1 MNYQRLI
8 DSLNTSN
15 DCKKE
20 TSLYNFSN
28 SKYYNHSKDSAVKFI
43 KNYCDMIIHSES
55 IPMIGEV
62 VGDTQPLISEFVF
75 KFKTLDID
83 EGKPYNEKLLSQLA
97 IIHQDMIDHF
107 FDVSTT
113 SFEKICYV
121 CESSKWEETN
131 YAYYKIRLQFPFCV
145 TTQKFIQS
153 DIRNHLMEK
162 FKENDIQEFFD
173 CECYSS
179 WDDAY
184 LKPAMYYELYG
195 SIKNPKCSP
204 TRVTKI
210 LTEVYEEED
219 LSHSSYYD
227 TIKNMNN
234 REFIGDKDALY
245 MRHSFINDKNKEI
258 GLIIESDFDDDD
270 EDNYV
275 KYLYPILLSINFKTT
290 KTKNKFEVDDNFNM
304 SISVDEENPSDF
316 EILYLMTKLIKK
328 ERFKFEYFVQD
339 LGKAIFNAV
348 KNTKKYTHDFGFK
361 FWRNL
366 VLKNT
371 LEWKDIVTESNYELL
386 EENNNIT
393 FKTIC
398 FYAKEDSP
406 QEFSEWHKNW
416 VNIKV
421 GDAVDSQNDRDL
433 SMCFYRKYFMN
444 FMFGGDVN
452 KHFWFRFENNLMV
465 MCDKHYIFTKLMK
478 DFKNIF
484 YKYQIILESKKLQ
497 TMQEGDSGHKQK
509 IKAFDDKIDIVK
521 KIQEKTLGNNT
532 MVKKILECSET
543 WFYIESLNDKWDKN
557 PNVLGCK
564 NCVIELTSTKA
575 HVRDGKPEDFL
586 QKKLGVKYCQN
597 YCKTSKN
604 VKELMKYLEQV
615 FPVPEVRH
623 YMIKDLSSILYG
635 KNSEKQ
641 MRIWIGETNGS
652 KSILAKIIQEVFGS
666 YYCDFPGEYLS
677 AKQKNGG
684 PSPELAQI
692 KNTRIAIIQEPD
704 KHASFKGARIKKLT
718 GGDSMFARSL
728 HENGGS
734 IKTTCKFLVVCN
746 CVPEIEGLDEAT
758 KNRVVQVPFEG
769 RWIKKGAKKDEE
781 HFVVPK
787 THKEQVQAK
796 LYHMDI
802 NFEDKVGG
810 LAKAMLWFMIEN
822 YSVYQKEGLIPPSY
836 MKEWMDQ
843 YWKKFDRNICFLS
856 ENVEKIYTQCD
867 CEDANNCN
875 KCYGKKE
882 IKDKAYAVTSS
893 QFYNHYKNWFR
904 SEFSNKTLPLKA
916 NVIEMFETRDKL
928 GKLSKDKK
936 WYGIKLVEN
945 KSSDSLGLF

>member
-1 MNYQRLI
+1 
-8 DSLNTSN
+8 
-15 DCKKE
+15 
-20 TSLYNFSN
+20 
-28 SKYYNHSKDSAVKFI
+28 
-43 KNYCDMIIHSES
+43 MIIHSES
-55 IPMIGEV
+55 PPMLGER
-62 VGDTQPLISEFVF
+62 VGETMPAVSEFVF
-75 KFKTLDID
+75 RFKNADM
-83 EGKPYNEKLLSQLA
+83 EESKPYGDKLLTMLITTHQDLIDYFFVVSATSSEKL
-97 IIHQDMIDHF
+97 
-107 FDVSTT
+107 
-113 SFEKICYV
+113 CYV
-121 CESSKWEETN
+121 CESTRWEEGN
-131 YAYYKIRLQFPFCV
+131 YSFFKIRLQFPFCV
-145 TTQKFIQS
+145 TTKEFMQRDFSKKFFEQ
-153 DIRNHLMEK
+153 LEQ
-162 FKENDIQEFFD
+162 NDIDEFFSIP
-173 CECYSS
+173 CMSS
-179 WDDAY
+179 WKQAY
-184 LKPAMYYELYG
+184 QAISDNYEMYG
-195 SIKNPKCSP
+195 SVKNPKCSP
-204 TRVTKI
+204 VRVTKI
-210 LTEVYEEED
+210 LSEVYEEED

-227 TIKNMNN
+227 SIKNMNS
-234 REFIGDKDALY
+234 REFLGNKKALYMNHAFIGDDMKEFAL
-245 MRHSFINDKNKEI
+245 K
-258 GLIIESDFDDDD
+258 IENDFDDDD
-270 EDNYV
+270 EDTYLR
-275 KYLYPILLSINFKTT
+275 YLYPILLSLNFKTT
-290 KTKNKFEVDDNFNM
+290 KTKNKFEADDDFSLTIQVDD
-304 SISVDEENPSDF
+304 ENPSDF
-316 EILYLMTKLIKK
+316 EILYLMIKLIKK

-339 LGKAIFNAV
+339 LGKAIFNAI
-348 KNTKKYTHDFGFK
+348 KTTKKYNHKFGFT
-361 FWRNL
+361 FWRNI

-371 LEWKDIVTESNYELL
+371 LEWKDLVTEAKYELF
-386 EENNNIT
+386 EEDNNIT

-398 FYAKEDSP
+398 FYAKEDSHR
-406 QEFSEWHKNW
+406 EFKEWHESW
-416 VNIKV
+416 VFVKV
-421 GDAVDSQNDRDL
+421 GEAVDSQNDRDL
-433 SMCFYRKYFMN
+433 STCFYRKYFMN

-452 KHFWFRFENNLMV
+452 KHFWFRFENNSMV
-465 MCDKHYIFTKLMK
+465 MCDKHFLFTKLMK
-478 DFKNIF
+478 NFKEIF
-484 YKYQIILESKKLQ
+484 YKYQIKLESKKLQ
-497 TMQEGDSGHKQK
+497 VMQEGDSGHKQK

-521 KIQEKTLGNNT
+521 KIQEKTLGNST

-557 PNVLGCK
+557 PSVLGCK
-564 NCVIELTSTKA
+564 NCVIELTSSQA

-586 QKKLGVKYCQN
+586 QKKLGVKYCHN
-597 YCKTSKN
+597 YCKSSKN
-604 VKELMKYLEQV
+604 VKDLMRYLEQV
-615 FPVPEVRH
+615 FPIPEVRH
-623 YMIKDLSSILYG
+623 YMIKDLASILYG

-787 THKEQVQAK
+787 THAEQVKAK

-802 NFEDKVGG
+802 NFEDKVGN
-810 LAKAMLWFMIEN
+810 LAKAMLWFMVEN
-822 YSVYQKEGLIPPSY
+822 YSYYRKEGLIPPPY

-856 ENVEKIYTQCD
+856 ENVEKMYAPCD
-867 CEDANNCN
+867 CEDPDSCT
-875 KCYGKKE
+875 KCYGKRE
-882 IKDKAYAVTSS
+882 VKDPAYSVTSS

-936 WYGIKLVEN
+936 WHGIKLVEN
-945 KSSDSLGLF
+945 RTSDSLGLF